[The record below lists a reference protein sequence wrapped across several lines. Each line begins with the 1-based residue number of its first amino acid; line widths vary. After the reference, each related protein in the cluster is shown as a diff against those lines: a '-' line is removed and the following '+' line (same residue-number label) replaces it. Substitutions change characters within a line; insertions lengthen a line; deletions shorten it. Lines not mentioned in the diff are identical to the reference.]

1 MPKVSVIVPVYNVS
15 AYIERCA
22 RSLFEQTLDDIEY
35 IFINDCT
42 PDDSMTILSRVA
54 AEYPNRR
61 SQIRIFKMSTNSR
74 QAAVRRQGIKLAT
87 GDYTIHCDSDD
98 WVDANLYK
106 KMYDEAIRSKA
117 DIVLCPIQ
125 DEYTDHHGRVR
136 RIRSLPNNCR
146 EVLKNWYHKCI
157 EMYAWNKLVKTSIY
171 QKYDI
176 LPFEGINMWEDNG
189 LFLRLF
195 YYADGLSKIDDAFY
209 HYNRG
214 NSSAMTNGYG
224 QEAVNQMIDCA
235 KQIDIFFR
243 EKNDFQLFE
252 KTDLAL
258 KFYARINLIT
268 DNFAGLKEYKSTF
281 PESNKIIPQLKLD
294 AFSLKGKI
302 RFFAVKY
309 KFTRLFVIFFKL
321 KNMLFR

>member
-1 MPKVSVIVPVYNVS
+1 
-15 AYIERCA
+15 
-22 RSLFEQTLDDIEY
+22 
-35 IFINDCT
+35 
-42 PDDSMTILSRVA
+42 
-54 AEYPNRR
+54 
-61 SQIRIFKMSTNSR
+61 
-74 QAAVRRQGIKLAT
+74 
-87 GDYTIHCDSDD
+87 
-98 WVDANLYK
+98 
-106 KMYDEAIRSKA
+106 
-117 DIVLCPIQ
+117 
-125 DEYTDHHGRVR
+125 
-136 RIRSLPNNCR
+136 
-146 EVLKNWYHKCI
+146 
-157 EMYAWNKLVKTSIY
+157 
-171 QKYDI
+171 
-176 LPFEGINMWEDNG
+176 
-189 LFLRLF
+189 
-195 YYADGLSKIDDAFY
+195 
-209 HYNRG
+209 
-214 NSSAMTNGYG
+214 MTNGYG